1 MTTLN
6 PTQHRTKAPWVSRSK
21 EVPETKDIAA
31 KLLMLAQAADSCDA
45 PTWRSPSSRK
55 EVAEKYQALAP
66 LLAEVTQL
74 MNQVVATA

>member
-6 PTQHRTKAPWVSRSK
+6 STTKRLRAPWVSRSK

-31 KLLMLAQAADSCDA
+31 KLLMLAQVADLCDA
-45 PTWRSPSSRK
+45 PTWSSPSSRK
-55 EVAEKYQALAP
+55 EVAEKYRAIAP